1 MAEQSGDNARSEL
14 DETALRQLIVELIEH
29 LHRRAYEIGE
39 LIAQRYRE
47 NIVEYR
53 SLPDGFIEQDV
64 APTARANLEAMLASL
79 TDDDSAV
86 SERDDGNTARY
97 SPFRDSAVRRFHQGV
112 PVQALLHA
120 YRLWGHTVWE
130 QVRQAPQ
137 IRNNPELGLVVAGKI
152 MRHVDLVSTAV
163 AQAYLEEASGVMRDR
178 EVVRR
183 DLLEAL
189 ISGNASPERI
199 DRLSQYFG
207 LPTTARYTVFLVRS
221 RKLSRFSP
229 ESLRKTLET
238 VRHHLHPTETGFLTG
253 VRDEEVVAIYPL
265 HRAASQQEMLRE
277 QADALAAML
286 PRFVVGVSRAHTGL
300 GTVSSAYREAQDAI
314 ASTQVTDETRAQ
326 FYADAML
333 DHIVASSPFKSVL
346 YEEVIEPLEQYD
358 RDHRAELVATL
369 RAYCASGFNLAG
381 TAKSLIVQPNT
392 VRYRLKRIHELTGQD
407 PFVSNNLILL
417 ALALRAAP

>member
-1 MAEQSGDNARSEL
+1 MAEQSGDDARSDL
-14 DETALRQLIVELIEH
+14 DEAALQQMTNELIDH
-29 LHRRAYEIGE
+29 LHRRAHQIGE

-47 NIVEYR
+47 SIVEYR
-53 SLPDGFIEQDV
+53 SLPDGFIDQDV

-79 TDDDSAV
+79 TDDHDAV
-86 SERDDGNTARY
+86 SDQDETAARY
-97 SPFRDSAVRRFHQGV
+97 APFRDSAVRRFHQGV

-163 AQAYLEEASGVMRDR
+163 AQAYLEEASGVIRDR

-189 ISGNASPERI
+189 ISGNPSPERI
-199 DRLSQYFG
+199 HRLSQYFG
-207 LPTTARYTVFLVRS
+207 LPTTARYTVVLVRS
-221 RKLSRFSP
+221 RQLSQSSP
-229 ESLRKTLET
+229 ESLRKTLGT
-238 VRHHLHPTETGFLTG
+238 VRDHLHPSETGFLTG

-265 HRAASQQEMLRE
+265 HQASSQHEMLRV
-277 QADALAAML
+277 QADALAAEL
-286 PRFVVGVSRAHTGL
+286 PRYLVGVSRTHTGL
-300 GTVSSAYREAQDAI
+300 ATVSSAYSEAQDAI
-314 ASTQVTDETRAQ
+314 TSTQVTAEKRAH

-333 DHIVASSPFKSVL
+333 DHIVESSPFKSVL

-358 RDHRAELVATL
+358 RDHRADLLATL
-369 RAYCASGFNLAG
+369 RAYCASGFNLSG
-381 TAKSLIVQPNT
+381 TAKALIVQPNT